1 MALCVASGNKVQSD
15 NVFCMHC
22 AKRRLAEKKQTEE
35 LTTLTE
41 FMGIK
46 SEKNK

>member
-1 MALCVASGNKVQSD
+1 MAFCVASGNKVQSD
-15 NVFCMHC
+15 TMFCMHC
-22 AKRRLAEKKQTEE
+22 GKRRLAEKKQTEE